1 MRTGRFLS
9 GSCFISRNFHVAG
22 MCLISLLVCSM
33 LTSCGFHLRG
43 SAESVIRIPALH
55 LTAENV
61 YGELIYAFES
71 TLSSSGTEL
80 VESRDL
86 APWTMTILSERFS
99 RRVAATTRSISAAKY
114 ELILQVRFSLT
125 AQDGKLLIPPTS
137 LSIQRM
143 YEYDSS
149 NLVGSDAEEELLRQE
164 MRREIADSIVRR
176 MESTINSQA
185 AM

>member
-1 MRTGRFLS
+1 ML
-9 GSCFISRNFHVAG
+9 V
-22 MCLISLLVCSM
+22 CLI

-43 SAESVIRIPALH
+43 SAESETRIPALH

-80 VESRDL
+80 VESPDL

-99 RRVAATTRSISAAKY
+99 RRVAATTRSISVAKY

-125 AQDGKLLIPPTS
+125 AQDGNLLIPPTS
-137 LSIQRM
+137 LTIQRM

-164 MRREIADSIVRR
+164 MRREIAGSIVRR
-176 MESTINSQA
+176 MEATINSQA